1 MGMAKANILV
11 IEDNV
16 DNLELVRFL
25 LEQSDYE
32 VHGAADGLE
41 GLRYAQELQPDMI
54 LLDMSLPE
62 IDGWTLARQ
71 LKADPKT
78 AEIIVVALTAH
89 ALPGDRKKALDA
101 GCNGYISK
109 PLDVPN
115 FVSVVAT
122 YLRKRR
128 PLSQTG
134 NLML

>member
-1 MGMAKANILV
+1 VAKANILV

-16 DNLELVRFL
+16 DNLDLVRFL
-25 LEQSDYE
+25 LEQSEYE
-32 VHGAADGLE
+32 VQGAVDGRQ
-41 GLRYAQELQPDMI
+41 GLQRARELHPDMI

-62 IDGWTLARQ
+62 IDGWSLARQ
-71 LKADPKT
+71 LKADT
-78 AEIIVVALTAH
+78 ATAGILIIALTAH

-101 GCNGYISK
+101 GCDGYISK
-109 PLDVPN
+109 PLDIPN

-122 YLRKRR
+122 YLRKRK